1 MGRGKKKS
9 EKETNEGKVVFD
21 KQTIRDE
28 MSASCKDTCTTF
40 IYRITIARHR
50 SEMKGKE
57 NKRNDGMERKEKEIS
72 LLKFVNCD
80 NKKQLNR
87 QNRHIR

>member
-1 MGRGKKKS
+1 MTTTNKRTQGSKGRGKKKS

-57 NKRNDGMERKEKEIS
+57 NKRNDGMERKGKEIS
-72 LLKFVNCD
+72 LYYD
-80 NKKQLNR
+80 GM
-87 QNRHIR
+87 